1 MSGATTIVV
10 EALPS
15 DSFIDRV
22 LDLKLSLKGRPP
34 TRYEI
39 NQLRKGLPPDNIEDE
54 IEKALE
60 ILQKAESSLNA
71 AGETLEESK
80 RLHTLSKDYYS
91 KARAFNKEAR
101 RAYSKT
107 TMWYII
113 GLFVGFAI
121 AKVVS
126 L

>member
-1 MSGATTIVV
+1 MN
-10 EALPS
+10 ELEEE
-15 DSFIDRV
+15 
-22 LDLKLSLKGRPP
+22 LK
-34 TRYEI
+34 
-39 NQLRKGLPPDNIEDE
+39 NLR
-54 IEKALE
+54 
-60 ILQKAESSLNA
+60 KAESSLKEA
-71 AGETLEESK
+71 LETLEESK
-80 RLHTLSKDYYS
+80 RLNTLSKDYYS
-91 KARAFNKEAR
+91 KAKAFNKEAR

>member
-54 IEKALE
+54 IAQMFSKF
-60 ILQKAESSLNA
+60 SRGLNYH
-71 AGETLEESK
+71 E
-80 RLHTLSKDYYS
+80 H
-91 KARAFNKEAR
+91 
-101 RAYSKT
+101 
-107 TMWYII
+107 
-113 GLFVGFAI
+113 
-121 AKVVS
+121 
-126 L
+126 